1 MQDLPFQT
9 PTQWAALA
17 IALVAGLLLGLALAP
32 RHRKWRERFHN
43 EELAHSSFRTRAET
57 ELKERNTRVRALE
70 EENLRLRETLQKGGA
85 ALPAGTAAV
94 AASGSS
100 GWFGRGGDDL
110 TRIRGID
117 EARAKQLHKL
127 GFKSFA
133 DIEDMRIDQAL
144 SAQQELGMGR
154 GAIAA
159 AGWREQ
165 AGLLRAGRHEEHAKH
180 YG

>member
-17 IALVAGLLLGLALAP
+17 IALIAGMLLGLAFAP
-32 RHRKWRERFHN
+32 RHRKWRDRYHD

-70 EENLRLRETLQKGGA
+70 DENLRLRETLDKGGMG
-85 ALPAGTAAV
+85 LPAGAAAV
-94 AASGSS
+94 AATGSS

-110 TRIRGID
+110 SRIRGID
-117 EARAKQLHKL
+117 EVRAKQLHKL

-133 DIEDMRIDQAL
+133 DVENMRIDQAL
-144 SAQQELGMGR
+144 TAEQKLGMAP

-159 AGWREQ
+159 EGWREQ
-165 AGLLRAGRHEEHAKH
+165 ASLLRAGRHEEHARDYH
-180 YG
+180 